1 MNGLSIIL
9 LYINIIEKKGY
20 ILICYCD
27 DLVIAHKKCISAS
40 AVIQNVRDA
49 IIGIDL
55 VVNEAKCKTTENGGA
70 IKFLH

>member
-1 MNGLSIIL
+1 LAFCLAIEGVLKDL
-9 LYINIIEKKGY
+9 EKKGY

-40 AVIQNVRDA
+40 AVKQNVRDA
-49 IIGIDL
+49 MIRIGL

-70 IKFLH
+70 IKFLD